1 MNLEGV
7 VIVGPGRMGLALG
20 DALER
25 SGEVRHLTFYGRHPE
40 PPSHPLFLQGRARYV
55 FGVEPVE
62 RDTSVVLLA
71 VPDDVVPEMAF
82 TVAAHGRAPSGCAAF
97 HLSGAL
103 PTDVLG
109 PLHEEGYAVGALHPL
124 VSVTDRLDGADR
136 LSGAFFAV
144 TGASE
149 ALAVARR
156 LTAAIDADVV
166 GVPAARRPLF
176 HAAAALAGGQ
186 VVPILALTAR
196 LMERAGVSGDEVLP
210 VLLSLVRDT
219 MRRVEEDGLSGSLPE
234 SLARADLETI
244 SLHLRALDHE
254 DQRLYAVL
262 GLEMLRLAGAPMDVA
277 GDPDAGDAREA
288 VRELLARHA
297 EMQST

>member
-7 VIVGPGRMGLALG
+7 VIVGPGSMGLAIG

-25 SGEVRHLTFYGRHPE
+25 SGEVRHLTYYGRHPE
-40 PPSHPLFLQGRARYV
+40 PPSHPIFLQGRARYV
-55 FGVEPVE
+55 FGVEPLE
-62 RDTSVVLLA
+62 ADTSAVLLA
-71 VPDDVVPEMAF
+71 VPDEIVPEMAF
-82 TVAAHGRAPSGCAAF
+82 TLAAHGRAPSGCAAF

-124 VSVTDRLDGADR
+124 VSVTDRLYGADR

-166 GVPAARRPLF
+166 GVPAARKPLF
-176 HAAAALAGGQ
+176 HAAAALAGGCI
-186 VVPILALTAR
+186 VPVLSLSAR

-219 MRRVEEDGLSGSLPE
+219 TRSVDEEGLAASVPE
-234 SLARADLETI
+234 PLARADLETV
-244 SLHLRALDHE
+244 SLHLRALDDE
-254 DQRLYAVL
+254 DRRLYAVL
-262 GLEMLRLAGAPMDVA
+262 ALEMLRLAGPPIDTV
-277 GDPDAGDAREA
+277 DPDDAGAREA
-288 VRELLARHA
+288 VVELLARHA
-297 EMQST
+297 EMSST